1 MADAVKPA
9 ADLRFD
15 TVDALLDW
23 LLHHPK
29 DVLGAIT
36 ARYRA
41 RDARGAERISAAAVA
56 LYPHNDDV
64 WFQHGMAAIHL
75 GDWAKAAERFAAM
88 RERFAEYA
96 PAYSFGGMTLR
107 NCGRAEE
114 AEALLRRGHRVST
127 RLARAGGVR
136 AVRHRARRD
145 RRSDRALRADRDG
158 LPGTAGG
165 ALDAERRAHAGGP
178 ARRGRGGDRRR
189 NATPH

>member
-41 RDARGAERISAAAVA
+41 RDVRGAERISAAAVA

-64 WFQHGMAAIHL
+64 WFQ
-75 GDWAKAAERFAAM
+75 
-88 RERFAEYA
+88 